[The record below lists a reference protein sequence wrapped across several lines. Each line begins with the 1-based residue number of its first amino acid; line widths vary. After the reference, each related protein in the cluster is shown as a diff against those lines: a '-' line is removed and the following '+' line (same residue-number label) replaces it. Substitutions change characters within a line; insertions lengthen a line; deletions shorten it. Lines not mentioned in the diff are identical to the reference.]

1 MARFAWPLAGVVAGI
16 AGMAVSHAL
25 TMALSLRPNPLVSI
39 AEWLAGHLPGWLEDL
54 LTQLMGSKDAGP
66 SNASGAELFE
76 PYLIAL
82 LFLAFLGAGALAGQL
97 SRRGWW
103 QAIPVQVAVGVV
115 SVIGMVGRYT
125 LTTLTVT
132 PVVAGVVTWIAL
144 TSFVAGP
151 LQRAR
156 ASAERVAAT
165 PPDDGGTAVS
175 AERLARWV
183 RFDRRDFIVRATVTG
198 VGGLALWLYG
208 GRFGQ
213 KRRRVDQ
220 TRRLLNLPIHERAP
234 RPEFRIGIDGV
245 QPWRTANDRFFAEQT
260 SFTDPVIELTEWRL
274 RIHGMVEKEIVLSY
288 QDLID
293 RDIVEAWVTLVNVN
307 NPVGGGLIGNAW
319 WSGVLVRDLLASAG
333 VLNGADAVLQTSAD
347 GWTCLTPLTALT
359 DQRNAML
366 AVGMNGQ
373 PLPIEQGYPV
383 RSITPGLYSHVSDC
397 KWVTE
402 LKVTR
407 FEDDEGFAT
416 EQQGF
421 AERGPVKVGSRIDT
435 PRGGDDVTAG
445 TVSVGGSA
453 WAPQRG
459 IAAVEVAVDDGPWLA
474 AELARVPNADTWV
487 QWGIAV
493 ELASGSHVVRV
504 RAVSADGE
512 VQTGVVSDVLP
523 DGASGWHEV
532 GFDVS

>member
-1 MARFAWPLAGVVAGI
+1 MVAGI

-39 AEWLAGHLPGWLEDL
+39 AEWLVGHLPGWLEDL
-54 LTQLMGSKDAGP
+54 VHQLTGIKDAAP
-66 SNASGAELFE
+66 SATSGAELLE
-76 PYLIAL
+76 PYVI
-82 LFLAFLGAGALAGQL
+82 AFLFVVFLGVGALAGQL

-103 QAIPVQVAVGVV
+103 QAIPLQVLVIAVGAL
-115 SVIGMVGRYT
+115 GMVGRYT

-132 PVVAGVVTWIAL
+132 PVVAGGVTWIVL

-156 ASAERVAAT
+156 ASQRRVAAA
-165 PPDDGGTAVS
+165 PPDADGSPAVS
-175 AERLARWV
+175 AERLERWL
-183 RFDRRDFIVRATVTG
+183 RFDRRDFVVRAVVTG

-208 GRFGQ
+208 GRFAQ

-220 TRRLLNLPIHERAP
+220 TRRLLNLPIHERSP

-245 QPWRTANDRFFAEQT
+245 QPWRTANDRFFTEQT

-274 RIHGMVEKEIVLSY
+274 RIHGLVERELVLSY

-293 RDIVEAWVTLVNVN
+293 RQIVESWITLVNVN
-307 NPVGGGLIGNAW
+307 NPVGGDLIGNAW
-319 WSGVLVRDLLASAG
+319 WSGVLIRDLLAEAG
-333 VLNGADAVLQTSAD
+333 VAEGADAVLQTSAD
-347 GWTCLTPLTALT
+347 GWSCLTPLTALT

-407 FEDDEGFAT
+407 FAEDEGFAT

-421 AERGPVKVGSRIDT
+421 AERGPIKIGSRIDT
-435 PRGGDDVTAG
+435 PHNGDDVAAG

-459 IAAVEVAVDDGPWLA
+459 IVSVEVAVDDGPWLA
-474 AELARVPNADTWV
+474 ADLARVPNADTWV

-493 ELASGSHVVRV
+493 ELASGSHTVRV
-504 RAVSADGE
+504 RAVATDGE
-512 VQTGVVSDVLP
+512 VQTGVVAEVHP